1 MLREFSK
8 SLFTPI
14 VSGSFVKKVRTN
26 GTELENEYSLD
37 PKERGELVDFL
48 FDLYDQAL
56 KALGDGAT
64 DEAIYNWMMDHLVL
78 VRTSSFYQFWGGV
91 ANDL

>member
-14 VSGSFVKKVRTN
+14 VSGSFIKKARTN
-26 GTELENEYSLD
+26 GTEVENEYTLD
-37 PKERGELVDFL
+37 PKERGEIVNCL
-48 FDLYDQAL
+48 FDLYDRAL

-64 DEAIYNWMMDHLVL
+64 DAEIYEWMMAHLVL